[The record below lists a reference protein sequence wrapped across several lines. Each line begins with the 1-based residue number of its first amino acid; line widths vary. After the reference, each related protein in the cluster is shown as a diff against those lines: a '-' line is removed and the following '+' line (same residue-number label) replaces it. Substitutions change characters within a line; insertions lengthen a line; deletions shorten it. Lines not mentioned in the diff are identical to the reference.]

1 MFGVALGT
9 VLLILLALASSR
21 QFSLE
26 FLEGTQ
32 HLRLPIPSSIGFG
45 RISRML
51 GTNGFGP
58 FGFWYSQ
65 SS

>member
-1 MFGVALGT
+1 MRRRVAEHYRMTEWVSSMFGVTLGT

-32 HLRLPIPSSIGFG
+32 HL
-45 RISRML
+45 
-51 GTNGFGP
+51 
-58 FGFWYSQ
+58 
-65 SS
+65 